1 MRDDVDG
8 LVQAWQRERP
18 DLDVTP
24 LEVLS
29 RVLRLAR
36 HLDLARGAAFEG
48 HGLEVWE
55 FDVLAALRRA
65 GPPYA
70 MSPGQLLTQTLVSS
84 GTMTNRIDRLAARRL
99 VERLPDPVD
108 GRGIQVRLTSAGRTR
123 VDDAMSDLLERERE
137 ILAPLTDRQRATLAT
152 LLRSLV
158 APFDHSAV

>member
-1 MRDDVDG
+1 VRDDVDG

-84 GTMTNRIDRLAARRL
+84 GTMTNRIDRLAARGL

-137 ILAPLTDRQRATLAT
+137 ILAPLTDRQRATLAA